1 MFLEKH
7 FKPNLQRFGAFKEL
21 SPPPIFPILKSG
33 PIGLKIS
40 EGGEEPKSL
49 RLTNSSPK
57 LLILAARV
65 WVRNVP
71 GNLLLDSLKRF
82 LPNIK
87 ESSTFIAR
95 LKAIAMA
102 NHSGIDKFYFE
113 NVNSISLGRLGFKP
127 EAAGKVRVFAMVD
140 A

>member
-1 MFLEKH
+1 
-7 FKPNLQRFGAFKEL
+7 L
-21 SPPPIFPILKSG
+21 SAPPLFPILKSG

-40 EGGEEPKSL
+40 EGGEPPKDL

-57 LLILAARV
+57 SLILAARV

-71 GNLLLDSLKRF
+71 GNRLLDALKRF
-82 LPNIK
+82 LPNYK
-87 ESSTFIAR
+87 ESSVFIAK

-102 NHSGIDKFYFE
+102 NHSGIDDYYFN